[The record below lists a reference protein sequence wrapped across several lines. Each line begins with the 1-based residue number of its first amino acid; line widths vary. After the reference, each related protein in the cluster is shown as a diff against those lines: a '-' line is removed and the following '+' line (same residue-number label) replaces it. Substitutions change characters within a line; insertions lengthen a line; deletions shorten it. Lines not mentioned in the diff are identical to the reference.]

1 MIDGTECGNFI
12 HQTRDL
18 VTHRVGLD
26 ASFLRELRELSPIR
40 TKFLHAPGELPEQS
54 RLLFGLYAQPSN
66 FFCQR
71 KNRLVQ
77 ALDLPLFVLT
87 FAAGSF
93 KFSLCGSQCLF
104 EARIFFEELRRAALQ
119 TFVFTGI
126 EHFAGFFETLGFSG
140 NVALG
145 FGKPPFGLGARL
157 TSLRRLELFHSF
169 TMNRLRR
176 SALKVDQPVMQPIM
190 RSRSFTRGVLNLVER
205 FRFGFYGAKRCLYT
219 LLGPLS
225 LDLHFFTRPPEI
237 GLSALPDL
245 PRTAG
250 FPFFK
255 HEFGR
260 AALELNDL
268 ALQHLGTPTRIGFGF
283 LRSRTGVV
291 SGCRCLVKRLHLM
304 RKFRNF
310 PFSGKD
316 CQARIFRSPKG
327 NGRRIDEV
335 PLRRHQCASRRN
347 VGARCECCLER
358 RGEPDA
364 CGPNVGRRSRRRI
377 IGLDNASQA
386 LRRPFR
392 MRMSGSLCGGR
403 KSESC
408 RRARLSACEPGSGTQ
423 IAQQKS
429 ACTVFEHRFK
439 RGCPGVVDVDF
450 VNQFRQSV
458 QSLVLKPLRE
468 AVRLQCL
475 LLHGF
480 KRFEFCAQSL
490 NLRKGGKVSLLGV
503 FGAFAC
509 FFCCGNS
516 VFAGSRSFF
525 EHFADFG

>member
-1 MIDGTECGNFI
+1 
-12 HQTRDL
+12 
-18 VTHRVGLD
+18 
-26 ASFLRELRELSPIR
+26 
-40 TKFLHAPGELPEQS
+40 
-54 RLLFGLYAQPSN
+54 
-66 FFCQR
+66 
-71 KNRLVQ
+71 
-77 ALDLPLFVLT
+77 
-87 FAAGSF
+87 
-93 KFSLCGSQCLF
+93 
-104 EARIFFEELRRAALQ
+104 
-119 TFVFTGI
+119 
-126 EHFAGFFETLGFSG
+126 
-140 NVALG
+140 
-145 FGKPPFGLGARL
+145 
-157 TSLRRLELFHSF
+157 
-169 TMNRLRR
+169 
-176 SALKVDQPVMQPIM
+176 MQPIM
-190 RSRSFTRGVLNLVER
+190 QSRSFTRGVLNLVER
-205 FRFGFYGAKRCLYT
+205 FRFGFNGTKRCLYT

-237 GLSALPDL
+237 GLSALPGL

-255 HEFGR
+255 DEFGR
-260 AALELNDL
+260 AALELNGL
-268 ALQHLGTPTRIGFGF
+268 ALQRLGTPSCISFGF
-283 LRSRTGVV
+283 LRSRTDVV
-291 SGCRCLVKRLHLM
+291 SGCRRLIERLHLM

-347 VGARCECCLER
+347 VGARCECCLKR

-408 RRARLSACEPGSGTQ
+408 RRARLSTCEPGSGTQ
-423 IAQQKS
+423 IAEQKS

-480 KRFEFCAQSL
+480 KRFEFCAQGF
-490 NLRKGGKVSLLGV
+490 NLRKGGKVRLCGI

-509 FFCCGNS
+509 FF
-516 VFAGSRSFF
+516 
-525 EHFADFG
+525 